1 MTLALSSA
9 SLSPEDWI
17 AVRTSLI
24 VAGRAVAFALP
35 LSVVAGLVLSR
46 GRFPGRIA
54 LDALVQAPM
63 VLSPV
68 VVGFLLLLLFGVEGQ
83 LGAPLLR
90 WFGVRLVFTSA
101 GASLAAGVG
110 ALPLMVRSVR
120 LALDAADPR
129 LEIAAR
135 SLGARPLDRLLSI
148 TLPLAW
154 PGVLSAAVVGFAAC
168 LGEFGAVITFAANIP
183 GQTQTLPL
191 AIYSDLQAPGG
202 EAHALTLAG
211 VSFAIAIAALVFAEG
226 LARVTRRWSGR

>member
-1 MTLALSSA
+1 VDLALS
-9 SLSPEDWI
+9 PDDWL
-17 AVRTSLI
+17 AVRTSLV
-24 VAGRAVAFALP
+24 VAIRAVVVALP
-35 LSVVAGLVLSR
+35 LAVGAALLLSR
-46 GRFPGRIA
+46 GRFVGRTA
-54 LDALVQAPM
+54 LDALIQAPL

-68 VVGFLLLLLFGVEGQ
+68 VVGFLLLLLLGVQGP
-83 LGAPLLR
+83 LGGPLLR
-90 WFGVRLVFTSA
+90 WFHVRLVFTSA

-110 ALPLMVRSVR
+110 AFPLMVRSVR

-129 LEIAAR
+129 LEMAAR
-135 SLGARPLDRLLSI
+135 SLGAGVWDRLVSI

-202 EAHALTLAG
+202 EGAALKLAA
-211 VSFAIAIAALVFAEG
+211 VSFTIAAVGLFAAEA
-226 LARVTRRWSGR
+226 LARRTRARSGR

>member
-1 MTLALSSA
+1 MDLALT
-9 SLSPEDWI
+9 PDDWL

-24 VAGRAVAFALP
+24 VAGRAVAVALP
-35 LSVVAGLVLSR
+35 FAVGVALLLSR
-46 GRFPGRIA
+46 GRFVGRTA
-54 LDALVQAPM
+54 LDALIQAPL

-68 VVGFLLLLLFGVEGQ
+68 VVGFLLLLLFGVQ
-83 LGAPLLR
+83 APLGAMLLKA
-90 WFGVRLVFTSA
+90 FGMRLVFTSA

-110 ALPLMVRSVR
+110 AFPLMVRSVR

-129 LEIAAR
+129 LELAAR
-135 SLGARPLDRLLSI
+135 GLGARFWDRLFSI

-154 PGVLSAAVVGFAAC
+154 PGVLSAVVVGFAAC

-202 EAHALTLAG
+202 EGAALKLAAM
-211 VSFAIAIAALVFAEG
+211 SFAIAVGGLLLAEG
-226 LARVTRRWSGR
+226 LSRYTRRWSGR